1 MAPEILGRVV
11 GCLLAGAVGDALGAP
26 VEFRSIDEI
35 RQRFGPA
42 GVTTLLPPGHF
53 TDDTQMTLFT
63 AEALLRAGMELEAT
77 GSCNPVRLL
86 HRSYLRWLL
95 TQGHEV
101 GALWPDGDPQAATR
115 GGLVSEEVLQRIE
128 APGMTCLSALAS
140 GVAGTVSVPINDSK
154 GCGAVMR
161 AAPAGLLVPGAAL
174 GSAPAEAYH
183 LGCEVG
189 ALTHGHR
196 FGFHPAGLLAAL
208 VHLIAAG
215 ATPLEASGEA
225 RTLAPDDLVAITDA
239 AVEVGAAGPP
249 SPEVIE
255 RALGGGWVGEEALAI
270 ALACSVA
277 APDMTTGL
285 LASVNHSGDTDST
298 GSICGNL
305 LGAHLGAEAIERR
318 WVATLDGAVL
328 VRAVAMDIA
337 QWLVEHPP
345 ADVPDERF
353 ERLFRLYG
361 A

>member
-1 MAPEILGRVV
+1 MAPETLGRVV

-35 RQRFGPA
+35 RQRCGPA
-42 GVTTLLPPGHF
+42 GVTTMLPPGHF

-63 AEALLRAGMELEAT
+63 AEALIRAGMELEAT
-77 GSCNPVRLL
+77 GSCNPVHLL

-101 GALWPDGDPQAATR
+101 GALWPDGDPQAATG
-115 GGLVSEEVLQRIE
+115 GGLISEALLHRVE
-128 APGMTCLSALAS
+128 APGMTCLSALRS
-140 GVAGTVSVPINDSK
+140 GVAGTMSEPINDSK
-154 GCGAVMR
+154 GCGGVMR
-161 AAPAGLLVPGAAL
+161 AAPAGLLVPGAEL
-174 GSAPAEAYH
+174 GAAPAEAYH

-189 ALTHGHR
+189 AVTHGHP

-215 ATPLEASGEA
+215 ASPIEAYGEV
-225 RTLAPDDLVAITDA
+225 RTLAPADLHEITDA
-239 AVEVGAAGPP
+239 AVELGAAGPP
-249 SPEVIE
+249 SPEAIE
-255 RALGGGWVGEEALAI
+255 RELGGGWVGEEALAI

-277 APDMTTGL
+277 APDMSTGL

-305 LGAHLGAEAIERR
+305 LGAHLGAEAIDRE
-318 WVATLDGAVL
+318 WVAGLDGAVL
-328 VRAVAMDIA
+328 VRAVGMDVA
-337 QWLVEHPP
+337 QWVIERPP